1 MILGFLGGLVIGCLI
16 AMLNARFWHSVG
28 PTKDLIVRI
37 NVYVG
42 TPLIVIGSAITGAL
56 FGMVL
61 GW

>member
-1 MILGFLGGLVIGCLI
+1 MVLGFLGGLVIGCLI

-42 TPLIVIGSAITGAL
+42 TPLIVIISAAVGAITGAQA
-56 FGMVL
+56 

>member
-1 MILGFLGGLVIGCLI
+1 MVLGFLGGLILGCLI
-16 AMLNARFWHSVG
+16 GTFNALFWYSVG
-28 PTKDLIVRI
+28 PLKDSTVRV

-42 TPLIVIGSAITGAL
+42 TSLIVIGSAITGAL